1 MRSSWWPAGLVTVVL
16 AVIVANVVGGCGSG
30 ATMTI
35 TRTIQT
41 PAPRPAGPASA
52 TVALAPTRFAAGA
65 SGTVT
70 ISLVGKSEIRLVIS
84 LTVPSYP
91 TYGISL
97 WSDSAHWQ
105 GLYTGARGSNTQAL
119 VLGAQTLLRYR
130 LLEVGQEIVHGRVT
144 DHLLRLDRKSIQY
157 RALLQIPTGELL
169 ERLLDTAR

>member
-16 AVIVANVVGGCGSG
+16 AVIVANVVGCGSG
-30 ATMTI
+30 ETRTV

-41 PAPRPAGPASA
+41 SAPRPAGPATA
-52 TVALAPTRFAAGA
+52 TVAFAPTRFAAGA

-70 ISLVGKSEIRLVIS
+70 ISLVGKSEIRIVIS

-169 ERLLDTAR
+169 ERLLATAR